1 MTRQLPLALDHVAS
15 HAREDLV
22 VGSANAEALAW
33 IDSWP
38 RWTMPG
44 LVLCGPQGSGK
55 SHLASIWRRRANAV
69 PLALGD
75 AIDVVAS
82 APQLA
87 FLLEAVDQALT
98 ASQDGER
105 ALLHA
110 YNLIAQAGGTL
121 LMTARALPRDWVMRL
136 PDLRS
141 RMLALPVSTLR
152 APDDAMIALVLGKLF
167 ADRQLAPDP
176 DVLAFIVARTER
188 SFARLVQ
195 LVEALD
201 LAALAARRELTVPFV
216 RQALTDRGL
225 IT

>member
-22 VGSANAEALAW
+22 VGSANAEPLAW

-38 RWTMPG
+38 RWAMPG

-55 SHLASIWRRRANAV
+55 SHLASIWRRHAQAV
-69 PLALGD
+69 PLELD
-75 AIDVVAS
+75 RAIDVVAP
-82 APQLA
+82 APQRA
-87 FLLEAVDQALT
+87 FLLEAVDEAL
-98 ASQDGER
+98 ASSPAGER

-121 LMTARALPRDWVMRL
+121 LMTARDLPRAWSMGL

-141 RMLALPVSTLR
+141 RILALPAAVLR

-188 SFARLVQ
+188 SFARLAQ

-216 RQALTDRGL
+216 RQTLADRGL
-225 IT
+225 IA

>member
-22 VGSANAEALAW
+22 VGPANAEALAW

-38 RWTMPG
+38 RWSMPA

-55 SHLASIWRRRANAV
+55 SHLASIWRERAAAV
-69 PLALGD
+69 SLTLAD
-75 AIDVVAS
+75 AIDIVAT
-82 APQLA
+82 APQRA
-87 FLLEAVDQALT
+87 FLLEAVDAALV
-98 ASQDGER
+98 ASPDGER

-121 LMTARALPRDWVMRL
+121 LMTARDLPRAWMMRL

-141 RMLALPVSTLR
+141 RMLALPVAALR
-152 APDDAMIALVLGKLF
+152 TPDDAMIALVLGKLF

-188 SFARLVQ
+188 SFARLAQ

-216 RQALTDRGL
+216 RQTLIDRGL
-225 IT
+225 VT